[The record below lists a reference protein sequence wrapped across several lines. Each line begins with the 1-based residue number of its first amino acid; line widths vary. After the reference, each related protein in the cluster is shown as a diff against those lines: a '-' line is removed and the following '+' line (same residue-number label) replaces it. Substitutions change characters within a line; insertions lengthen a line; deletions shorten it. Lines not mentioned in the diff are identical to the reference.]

1 MEDSQKDKVCN
12 FKELRFKGRLYLGND
27 LIRTISMQTP
37 PRVGDEILYHDRYD
51 LPFERWLVKRI
62 ADMFDNI
69 KKKHKSPVRNPTAFS
84 FVVPGHY
91 QRRNHYDDG
100 CSC

>member
-1 MEDSQKDKVCN
+1 MEESQEDKVCN
-12 FKELRFKGRLYLGND
+12 FKEQRFKGRLYLGND

-62 ADMFDNI
+62 AWQVTKETDWTWFHAEIERVDNETWPPI
-69 KKKHKSPVRNPTAFS
+69 EYP
-84 FVVPGHY
+84 
-91 QRRNHYDDG
+91 
-100 CSC
+100 